1 MSFNKP
7 QRFHKKPFSQ
17 YELHTDRPSKIP
29 SFMKS
34 SEIISNCKE
43 NQDPLHYSNSSIIKE
58 IQDIEK
64 MYQGKIDSL
73 KRLNAKLMST
83 IEFMEKTL
91 ECQKSMLQE
100 KQSIVSIHFRII
112 QIMKQQNEISSYRS
126 ILSQNT
132 QVNIKNLKTEIEDE
146 KIKTDRLHYELKDFK
161 YKIEKEKP
169 LVHLF
174 KKIEQTQEEYNQQN
188 KIFMREVLQLL
199 DKPRSQ
205 SFYRQPSKQP
215 VKKSSFYN

>member
-1 MSFNKP
+1 MNFNQQ
-7 QRFHKKPFSQ
+7 QRFHKKPYSQ
-17 YELHTDRPSKIP
+17 FDLHTDRPSKMP

-34 SEIISNCKE
+34 SGINSNFKE
-43 NQDPLHYSNSSIIKE
+43 NQDPIQYSNISIIKE

-64 MYQGKIDSL
+64 MYQDKIESL
-73 KRLNAKLMST
+73 KKLNAKLMST

-91 ECQKSMLQE
+91 EQQKSMLQE
-100 KQSIVSIHFRII
+100 KQQI
-112 QIMKQQNEISSYRS
+112 IMKQQNELSQYRQ

-146 KIKTDRLHYELKDFK
+146 KIKTERLHYELKDFK
-161 YKIEKEKP
+161 YKFEKEKP

-174 KKIEQTQEEYNQQN
+174 KKIEQTQEEYNEQN
-188 KIFMREVLQLL
+188 KLFMKEVLQLL

-205 SFYRQPSKQP
+205 SFYRQPSKQHI
-215 VKKSSFYN
+215 KKSSFYN

>member
-1 MSFNKP
+1 MSFNKQ

-17 YELHTDRPSKIP
+17 YELHTDRPSKMT

-34 SEIISNCKE
+34 SEIISNYKE

-64 MYQGKIDSL
+64 MYQAKIDSL
-73 KRLNAKLMST
+73 KQLNSKLMST

-91 ECQKSMLQE
+91 EYQKSMLQE
-100 KQSIVSIHFRII
+100 KQQI
-112 QIMKQQNEISSYRS
+112 IMKQQNEISSYRS
-126 ILSQNT
+126 MLSQNT

-146 KIKTDRLHYELKDFK
+146 KVKTDRLQYELKDFK
-161 YKIEKEKP
+161 YKLEKEKP

>member
-1 MSFNKP
+1 MNFNQQ
-7 QRFHKKPFSQ
+7 QRFHKKPFSH
-17 YELHTDRPSKIP
+17 YDLNTDRPSKM
-29 SFMKS
+29 SSVMKS
-34 SEIISNCKE
+34 SEIILNIKE
-43 NQDPLHYSNSSIIKE
+43 NQDPIQYQNSSIIKE

-64 MYQGKIDSL
+64 MYQEKIDSL
-73 KRLNAKLMST
+73 KKLNAKLMST

-91 ECQKSMLQE
+91 EQQKSMLFE
-100 KQSIVSIHFRII
+100 KQQI
-112 QIMKQQNEISSYRS
+112 IMKQQNEISSYRS
-126 ILSQNT
+126 MLSQNT

-146 KIKTDRLHYELKDFK
+146 KIKTERLHYELKDFK
-161 YKIEKEKP
+161 YKLEKEKP

-205 SFYRQPSKQP
+205 SFYRQPSKQH